1 MVSVGVEGVANEVR
15 TAFESGKTRSLAW
28 RRSQL
33 KALQRLLYE
42 EEEGMFRALKQDLCK
57 HQAEAYRDEASIA
70 HTCPQSS
77 SEFIPP
83 PL

>member
-1 MVSVGVEGVANEVR
+1 MESVGVEGVANEVR
-15 TAFESGKTRSLAW
+15 TDYESGKTRSLAW

-42 EEEGMFRALKQDLCK
+42 EEEGMFTALKQDLGK
-57 HQAEAYRDEASIA
+57 HQAEAYRDEASIS

-83 PL
+83 L